1 MIWTNF
7 NKKVSKIVTAP
18 FTWLIKEEPKC
29 EYQLQ
34 EFILKITNATYIFTS
49 LKINSDKKLVKM
61 IMDAATLTGFCC
73 WNATEMVKEK
83 DPSNNLMN
91 YAKFTAVIIL
101 KQYLKDQKFF
111 TTC

>member
-1 MIWTNF
+1 
-7 NKKVSKIVTAP
+7 
-18 FTWLIKEEPKC
+18 
-29 EYQLQ
+29 
-34 EFILKITNATYIFTS
+34 
-49 LKINSDKKLVKM
+49 M

-73 WNATEMVKEK
+73 WNAAEMVKEK